1 MKNLYAKIISSC
13 FLFLMLMACSEE
25 STLEETPIIEQDS
38 VSTPMVTEKPVP
50 TPMVIEKPK
59 PTFEIVQSAKES
71 DIVPTLLLN
80 ILGTFIQNIEV
91 PEAVYNVRPINIT
104 YTTKEPWT
112 GQEIKASGAIL
123 IPTEIDFN
131 PAIISL
137 HHATI
142 DTDLGTPSQQVV
154 GVNEI
159 TLAKYYASLGYIV
172 SFPDYIG
179 YGSSSEINH
188 PYEDLASLG
197 STSHDMLKA
206 TKEYLEVQEI
216 KHSKELFLVGYSEGA
231 TATIAHAELAQKNND
246 FELLGSFAGGG
257 SFDKLEFIKLLSVKD
272 EVIESVPNYIW
283 ALNTLNQLNQDLN
296 RSWSFYLNEPN
307 DQKLDAYGPIN
318 GLIPNDLIELNPKK
332 LFKNSFIE
340 AILSGEDNEF
350 ITALNDNS
358 IESLNL
364 NSPISLFY
372 IPQDEV
378 TFSDILSKKTHQYLL
393 DQQIQSELIEIK
405 GENHTDG
412 AIDFFFRS
420 YQKIEKIMESRSS
433 NQE

>member
-1 MKNLYAKIISSC
+1 M
-13 FLFLMLMACSEE
+13 FLMLMACSEN
-25 STLEETPIIEQDS
+25 SPPEETPIIEQGPPP
-38 VSTPMVTEKPVP
+38 TPIVTEQPVP

-59 PTFEIVQSAKES
+59 PTFEIVQSAKED
-71 DIVPTLLLN
+71 DIVSIILLN
-80 ILGTFIQNIEV
+80 LLGAFIQNIEV
-91 PEAVYNVRPINIT
+91 PEAKYNVQPIDIT

-112 GQEIKASGAIL
+112 GQVIEASGAIL

-142 DTDLGTPSQQVV
+142 DTDQGTPSQQVL
-154 GVNEI
+154 GINEI

-179 YGSSSEINH
+179 YGSSGEINH

-197 STSHDMLKA
+197 SASHDMLKA

-257 SFDKLEFIKLLSVKD
+257 AYDKLEFIKLLSLKD

-296 RSWSFYLNEPN
+296 RPWSFYLNEPN
-307 DQKLDAYGPIN
+307 DQKLEAYGPIN
-318 GLIPNDLIELNPKK
+318 GLIPNDLIERNPKK
-332 LFKNSFIE
+332 LLKNSFIE
-340 AILSGEDNEF
+340 AVLSGEDNEF
-350 ITALNDNS
+350 ITALHDNS

-372 IPQDEV
+372 VPQDEV
-378 TFSDILSKKTHQYLL
+378 TFSNILSKKTHQYLV
-393 DQQIQSELIEIK
+393 DQQIKSELIEIE

-433 NQE
+433 NQQ